1 MDKTSSHTC
10 SPHRVLNDVSRA
22 ATASIA
28 GQFYGRQTEVCSHR
42 SALEANGAEFT
53 DNMPEAVARAETG
66 VLYFANDLATRQ
78 GIIDRLHRNCCTQVI
93 CINSPTDLDKHG
105 LMEQVWL
112 RDGQLHKAP
121 GRLFGGDP
129 GRFFPGETLTLVFD
143 LTTMHPGE
151 IASINDLL
159 EAKPH
164 CGGKP
169 LGSKV
174 RRVCLVNQQMLDGR
188 QAANPDLWRRL
199 GQMKESRFSGYGGM
213 TDQQLVQQI
222 TMPAEAGKPVVVIDA
237 ATVDD
242 WEHHLLGGIT
252 LDERGQLLFAPGVLA
267 TMADFS
273 HLLIENMSAEHPDAL
288 FAVLAS
294 ALRACGFEANR
305 WWFTLSADLSLSFES
320 CRDLAALRA
329 MAVTDNAAFD
339 PQQGFVSINR
349 QVLDSLRGTFRVEGT
364 RVVRTNRLAQ
374 LCRGCQQLV
383 ITGPLNDQQWLWL
396 CASLARLPEQV
407 RLFVNLAADRIVAP
421 GWLEAEA
428 SKLPEAFIYRISAA
442 DSPESLV
449 QQQLLSQNQCTFSL
463 IYSPLMQHLVA
474 GRPVVLKGIEKNPQF
489 AAHLES
495 LLLPNPYLFV
505 HGHKIDVP
513 GGWLRFTGGAN
524 GGSMLFD
531 RILPIVPAKGNTQK
545 SPLYDLLRTLPS
557 SHQKRYPSRPP
568 WSASEFACL
577 FDRLTDNERKQ
588 DLSLKELPYHRRRA
602 FHEMVKVYR
611 ADAEVCGFLKAKAA
625 EHYPDS
631 LIGSQADRSA
641 LRQWLSRHPQPDS
654 GVVKSHFWRLARHCP
669 VAVHQDIIWPGGV
682 DQQALERL
690 AYYLL
695 GVADNPRQLARRLR
709 VDPREASALSYYDGT
724 LRASLRDALVAGRTE
739 LEPGAVISKTLAV
752 LEIAA
757 TAMLKKPWSSEVK
770 AEQLT
775 EMLCCCFNGHQL
787 PPSCVG
793 LAQALVA
800 GERHIPAR
808 QERRLQRLADRIRQH
823 PTVFLQGET
832 GVGKTFMA
840 RAVAKKAGYQD
851 CMVIQLGPDQSREAL
866 FGGQQLVSSNNDDHC
881 TQFVPGPLL
890 QWAGNRH
897 DPPLLVLDE
906 ANLARDSVLAPLK
919 GLSCQP
925 AVIDYLG
932 HKYPLTERH
941 RVIYTG
947 NPAHYDGLSVI
958 DCGQTPTFFYH
969 PLGQSTLVATV
980 ILPNMPP
987 QWSQTDK
994 QLACERLLGLFNPF
1008 SKLVQSRDVRDI
1020 KDVLATMSQILGHH
1034 QGSELLTPAQ
1044 ISTLVHRAFMDALGG
1059 VLDVEQG
1066 KKMAT
1071 INHWYRSQFPEDRS
1085 VLQGVDRA
1093 FAAFLTRLQRAN
1105 GDIDL
1110 HSAPMTRLVYR
1121 YWQSLDKG
1129 NRGRTATVVSGPP
1142 GWGKDLVLNAVV
1154 RLWQPGQPIVHVNA
1168 NPDHWRSMVDA
1179 IKRAMTEGLIISIS
1193 ELNVV
1198 TSSDLE
1204 GVLNSGITG
1213 QAAAGFHLFATM
1225 NPASFMGREVFSPAL
1240 KSRCTLFKMA
1250 LPSQPELVELLLR
1263 LPNLPDALRHWL
1275 AERFVQWSQ
1284 ALIGQNSPVCLTL
1297 DDLFSSARELVC
1309 YSCEQWPE
1317 VLGRHLSLA
1326 SRALK
1331 KPLGKSELACKDSCQ
1346 EEQRRLELE
1355 RLANAV
1361 PGLPGPVWL
1370 KWGALVGTE
1379 LQDGHLRVTRNA
1391 TAQDVISAVQA
1402 TLASRP
1408 AIGMS
1413 HRRISE
1419 LVSFGDITK
1428 RKPRNVTQHFPPDQ
1442 YDCAHYRMFFREI
1455 ALDEDGWLRHYKL
1468 AWQDGAVRHLA
1479 SNRLSPF
1486 GTPGKDE
1493 VPGNVT
1499 LTLHSQ
1505 WQALPSLSDAD
1516 QLRSLRVQ
1524 PDIPVELAR
1533 SELTGQLLI
1542 RQLLQEPTSV
1552 VIDFMII
1559 PQQRYFTPLAT
1570 NERLVFNDR
1579 LCHPRQQKLLDDRV
1593 FYPRQK
1599 CSCPAF
1605 RELRS
1610 INGIELV
1617 SQRLL
1622 ALKEWLDTFVAV
1634 KNVEGQGESLLLNL
1648 LSHKQGV
1655 CRHKALIFQVL
1666 CHYWGI
1672 AARCVS
1678 NGYSHAFVELSLDG
1692 GNSWRL
1698 YDAGGEPPQDISV
1711 AAVAAPWEAPVDT
1724 HRQGGETAQ
1733 GTSAEVHR
1741 QGAASAQGIS
1751 RPVAASQRDAE
1762 SVACEINPFAR
1773 LGLLDRPLKVSIELL
1788 LTRMQWQL
1796 TDPVDTFTQESVL
1809 LKALLLE
1816 FINLPAT
1823 DTRSH
1828 YPPAK
1833 WELLLTPQFFQ
1844 QFRHDWGDWHTII
1857 VKSLERVAR
1866 QEKPRHYFYTTRYDL
1881 LMSMVNSAPGSM
1893 IDPSYIDWL
1902 SELYQCSPNF
1912 FKAVLLFVLQKLVK
1926 GLDGEAV
1933 AQVTQLAMTYP
1944 LQPTTIQLPFWRM
1957 SQSGKPLTLTARV
1970 IPLSRTLSDKIVQR
1984 RVHQQWRYHPG
1995 PDSTLVPE
2003 KLVAGKPAFV
2013 DQTAAVCA
2021 KTVIIDCT
2029 GLAKSALQKKIT
2041 PKVRA
2046 GIKPEIINALKPEI
2060 DYVLAHEKI
2069 PVKDGL
2075 ANYKMK
2081 ELGAH
2086 LLLDP
2091 FLTPRQNI
2099 SPHCAVVKVIENL
2112 FFYWLANHHPG
2123 ADEDALI
2130 WLSHEYQYVYKAKL
2144 PPNENLL
2151 SEDDSDGQKPLLHLP
2166 PERLKAFFHQP
2177 SAVVLQREDLLAL
2190 LDEFLLLVTS

>member
-1 MDKTSSHTC
+1 MDKTSSNTC

-28 GQFYGRQTEVCSHR
+28 GRFYGRQTEACSLR

-53 DNMPEAVARAETG
+53 DNMPEAVSGAETG

-78 GIIDRLHRNCCTQVI
+78 GIIDRHSNCCTQVI

-105 LMEQVWL
+105 LMQQVWL
-112 RDGQLHKAP
+112 RDGQLHTAP
-121 GRLFGGDP
+121 GRLFGGDL

-159 EAKPH
+159 EAEPH
-164 CGGKP
+164 CHGKP

-222 TMPAEAGKPVVVIDA
+222 TTPVEAGKPVVVIDA

-273 HLLIENMSAEHPDAL
+273 HLLIKNMPAEHPDAL

-305 WWFTLSADLSLSFES
+305 QWFTLSADLTLSFES

-329 MAVTDNAAFD
+329 RAVTDNAAFD
-339 PQQGFVSINR
+339 PQQGFVAINS

-383 ITGPLNDQQWLWL
+383 ITSPLNDQQWLWL

-407 RLFVNLAADRIVAP
+407 RLFVNLAANRIVAS
-421 GWLEAEA
+421 GWLEAQTNA
-428 SKLPEAFIYRISAA
+428 SPEAFIYWISAA

-474 GRPVVLKGIEKNPQF
+474 GRPVVFEGIEENPGF

-505 HGHKIDVP
+505 HGHKIDLP
-513 GGWLRFTGGAN
+513 GGWLRFTGSTSS
-524 GGSMLFD
+524 GSMLFD
-531 RILPIVPAKGNTQK
+531 RILPILPAEGIRQK
-545 SPLYDLLRTLPS
+545 SPLYDLFRTLPS
-557 SHQKRYPSRPP
+557 SHQKRYPNRPP
-568 WSASEFACL
+568 WLASEFARL

-611 ADAEVCGFLKAKAA
+611 ADAEVYGFLKAKAA
-625 EHYPDS
+625 EHYPDQ
-631 LIGSQADRSA
+631 LIGQQADRSA
-641 LRQWLSRHPQPDS
+641 LRQWLSSHPQPDS
-654 GVVKSHFWRLARHCP
+654 GLVKSHFWRLARHCP
-669 VAVHQDIIWPGGV
+669 VAVHQGIIWPGGV
-682 DQQALERL
+682 DQQALDRL

-695 GVADNPRQLARRLR
+695 GVADTPRQLARRLR
-709 VDPREASALSYYDGT
+709 VDPRGASALSYYDGT
-724 LRASLRDALVAGRTE
+724 LRASLRDALMTARTE
-739 LEPGAVISKTLAV
+739 LEPGAVISKTLTV

-775 EMLCCCFNGHQL
+775 EMLCCCFKGHQL

-823 PTVFLQGET
+823 PRVFLQGET

-840 RAVAKKAGYQD
+840 KAVAGKAGYQD
-851 CMVIQLGPDQSREAL
+851 CLVVPLGPDQSREAL
-866 FGGQQLVSSNNDDHC
+866 FGGQQLVSNNGDHC

-890 QWAGNRH
+890 RWAGNRH

-906 ANLARDSVLAPLK
+906 ANLAPDSVLAPLK
-919 GLSCQP
+919 RLSCQP
-925 AVIDYLG
+925 PVLDYLG

-941 RVIYTG
+941 RIIYTG
-947 NPAHYDGLSVI
+947 NPVHYDGRSVM
-958 DCGQTPTFFYH
+958 DYGQTPTFFYH
-969 PLGQSTLVATV
+969 PVGQSTLVATV

-1008 SKLVQSRDVRDI
+1008 SKLVQSQDVGDI

-1034 QGSELLTPAQ
+1034 QGSQSLTPAQ

-1085 VLQGVDRA
+1085 VLQGADQA
-1093 FAAFLTRLQRAN
+1093 FATFLARLQRAN
-1105 GDIDL
+1105 GDVDL
-1110 HSAPMTRLVYR
+1110 SSAPMTRLVYR

-1142 GWGKDLVLNAVV
+1142 GWGKDLVLDRVL
-1154 RLWQPGQPIVHVNA
+1154 RLWQPWQPLIHVNA
-1168 NPDHWRSMVDA
+1168 NPDRSVVDA
-1179 IKRAMTEGLIISIS
+1179 IRRAMTEGLIIRIS
-1193 ELNVV
+1193 ELNVI
-1198 TSSDLE
+1198 TNSDLE

-1213 QAAAGFHLFATM
+1213 QAAAGFHLFATI
-1225 NPASFMGREVFSPAL
+1225 NSASFLGREVFSPAL
-1240 KSRCTLFKMA
+1240 KSRCTLFKMP

-1275 AERFVQWSQ
+1275 ADRFVQWSQ

-1326 SRALK
+1326 YRALK

-1370 KWGALVGTE
+1370 KWGALMGTE

-1391 TAQDVISAVQA
+1391 TAQEVISAVQA

-1408 AIGMS
+1408 AISMS
-1413 HRRISE
+1413 QRRISE

-1428 RKPRNVTQHFPPDQ
+1428 RKPRDVTQHFPPDQ
-1442 YDCAHYRMFFREI
+1442 YDCGHYRMFFREI
-1455 ALDEDGWLRHYKL
+1455 ALNEDGWLCHYKL
-1468 AWQDGAVRHLA
+1468 TWQDGAVRHLA
-1479 SNRLSPF
+1479 SNSLSPF

-1499 LTLHSQ
+1499 LKLHSQ

-1516 QLRSLRVQ
+1516 QLRALRVQ

-1559 PQQRYFTPLAT
+1559 PQQRYFTPLAA
-1570 NERLVFNDR
+1570 NERLVCNER
-1579 LCHPRQQKLLDDRV
+1579 LCTPRQQKLLDDRV
-1593 FYPRQK
+1593 FYPRKK
-1599 CSCPAF
+1599 CRCPAF

-1610 INGIELV
+1610 INAIELV

-1634 KNVEGQGESLLLNL
+1634 KNVEGQGEALLLNL

-1692 GNSWRL
+1692 GNRWRL
-1698 YDAGGEPPQDISV
+1698 YDAGGEPPQGI
-1711 AAVAAPWEAPVDT
+1711 
-1724 HRQGGETAQ
+1724 
-1733 GTSAEVHR
+1733 SAEVHR

-1762 SVACEINPFAR
+1762 SVVCEINPFAP
-1773 LGLLDRPLKVSIELL
+1773 LGLLDRSLKVSTELL

-1833 WELLLTPQFFQ
+1833 LELLLTPQFFQ
-1844 QFRHDWGDWHTII
+1844 QFKDDWGDWHTII
-1857 VKSLERVAR
+1857 VKSLERMAR
-1866 QEKPRHYFYTTRYDL
+1866 QEKPRSYFYPTRYDL

-1926 GLDGEAV
+1926 ESDGEAL
-1933 AQVTQLAMTYP
+1933 AQVTELAMTYP
-1944 LQPTTIQLPFWRM
+1944 LQPTTIQLPVWRV
-1957 SQSGKPLTLTARV
+1957 SQNSNSLTLTARV
-1970 IPLSRTLSDKIVQR
+1970 LPLSRTLSDKIVQR
-1984 RVHQQWRYHPG
+1984 RVHQQWRYQPG

-2029 GLAKSALQKKIT
+2029 GLAKSALQNKID

-2046 GIKPEIINALKPEI
+2046 GIKPEIINALNPEI
-2060 DYVLAHEKI
+2060 NYVLAHEKI
-2069 PVKDGL
+2069 PVKDGQ
-2075 ANYKMK
+2075 ANCNMK
-2081 ELGAH
+2081 ELGAYP
-2086 LLLDP
+2086 LLDP
-2091 FLTPRQNI
+2091 FLIPRQNI

-2112 FFYWLANHHPG
+2112 FFYWLANHYPG
-2123 ADEDALI
+2123 TDEDALI
-2130 WLSHEYQYVYKAKL
+2130 WLSHEYQRVYKAKL

-2166 PERLKAFFHQP
+2166 PERLKVFFHQP
-2177 SAVVLQREDLLAL
+2177 SAVVLQSEDLLAL
-2190 LDEFLLLVTS
+2190 LDEFLLLVAS